1 MIKFGEKTITIFSDL
16 LRVSLLN
23 NYGGIWLDAGMF
35 LSEKFKKKF

>member
-1 MIKFGEKTITIFSDL
+1 MFSDL

-35 LSEKFKKKF
+35 LSGEIQKEILDQDFLFS